1 METQAKQYHKK
12 FKEYGK
18 KSLHILDRNISNVR
32 YLGFSE
38 FLSSNCL
45 QNSSYCWTL
54 GKDRRIK
61 DKSYRK
67 YNDTIYNIPD
77 FKSKRYTTQGI
88 GTRGNFWVPYGK
100 ADPSPDRYNI
110 PSIFDINIKKKKGTS
125 LGKRLNYTRKDDKF
139 RPGPGAY
146 NNKNPH
152 KFGNIPIL
160 LKSRQ
165 RFFYEDDLKKKKATV
180 SMQRY
185 SPNHKL
191 VERSRFNAITF
202 GIGDRPIMHTANKF
216 PGPGAYK
223 VPGNFDRGYRGKL
236 PLN

>member
-100 ADPSPDRYNI
+100 ADPSPDRYN
-110 PSIFDINIKKKKGTS
+110 PCN
-125 LGKRLNYTRKDDKF
+125 
-139 RPGPGAY
+139 
-146 NNKNPH
+146 
-152 KFGNIPIL
+152 
-160 LKSRQ
+160 
-165 RFFYEDDLKKKKATV
+165 
-180 SMQRY
+180 
-185 SPNHKL
+185 
-191 VERSRFNAITF
+191 
-202 GIGDRPIMHTANKF
+202 
-216 PGPGAYK
+216 
-223 VPGNFDRGYRGKL
+223 
-236 PLN
+236 